1 LLSLAKLTALAS
13 GSGSDQVDSVLS
25 RLDHAMSVVVA
36 QEQLP
41 KPVLEANG
49 FDPRSMRVMSP
60 RELIEVK

>member
-1 LLSLAKLTALAS
+1 
-13 GSGSDQVDSVLS
+13 
-25 RLDHAMSVVVA
+25 MSVVVA